1 MKFKVGEICEVRSA
15 NGRYLGWREV
25 EIVQHLQIGDTYICD
40 SGKRVPFM
48 NKDKNNGPF
57 YVLDTGRWTFESQLR
72 KKFLPPK
79 DQWDVAEDDFIT
91 WLNQRLL
98 KGVIV
103 GSIEIRGQPL

>member
-1 MKFKVGEICEVRSA
+1 MKFKVGEICEGCSVV
-15 NGRYLGWREV
+15 GRWVGWVDV
-25 EIVQHLQIGDTYICD
+25 EIVGHYSPEQYPNFVNSL
-40 SGKRVPFM
+40 KLP
-48 NKDKNNGPF
+48 GPF
-57 YVLDTGRWTFESQLR
+57 YVIAGGTFSSEEKLR
-72 KKFLPPK
+72 KKFFPPK